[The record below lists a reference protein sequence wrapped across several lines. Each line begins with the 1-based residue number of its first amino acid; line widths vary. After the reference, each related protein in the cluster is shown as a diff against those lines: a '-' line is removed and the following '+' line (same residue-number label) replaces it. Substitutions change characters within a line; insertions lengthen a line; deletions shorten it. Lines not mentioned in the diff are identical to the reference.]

1 MSLQFCPRGPSQD
14 GIWHPT
20 AGLPAPFR
28 RLRPG
33 ESPLPL
39 PLPQVGGNSALQ
51 APRLR
56 ASSCLQVPN
65 RLKGKVRAEPV
76 SWGVLCLSVFP
87 PQSQPWTWGASASS
101 EVDGGQCVP
110 AQPELVHQGSSDPR
124 QGNRW
129 PEARARPE
137 GLITATSS
145 WVWARQVLLRWLLSW
160 KPVPAGTAT
169 TVELS

>member
-1 MSLQFCPRGPSQD
+1 MSLQFCPRGSSQD

-20 AGLPAPFR
+20 AGLPAPFPW
-28 RLRPG
+28 LRPG

-39 PLPQVGGNSALQ
+39 PQVGAQ

-76 SWGVLCLSVFP
+76 SWGTLCLSVFP
-87 PQSQPWTWGASASS
+87 PQPWTWGASASS
-101 EVDGGQCVP
+101 EMDGGQRVP

-137 GLITATSS
+137 GLITAASS

-160 KPVPAGTAT
+160 KPVPAGTAA